1 MSAKSYAP
9 GTSAVN
15 PDCPSSPE
23 RGVLRADEFYTYEAL
38 MRRLP
43 EKTSEDAIRRLISTK
58 SLPVHRIGGF
68 RWFFGAELIA
78 ASRDT
83 SIEPDE

>member
-1 MSAKSYAP
+1 MAKSYASDAP
-9 GTSAVN
+9 AVN
-15 PDCPSSPE
+15 MNCSPEPE

-43 EKTSEDAIRRLISTK
+43 EKTSEDAIRRLVSSR
-58 SLPVHRIGGF
+58 SLPVHKIGGF
-68 RWFFGAELIA
+68 RWFFGAEIIA

-83 SIEPDE
+83 PDDFHE